1 MKKGDRIMSYP
12 HHQSPVSSI
21 FSRLQPIR
29 LLGKLAIS
37 VAIFGGSCWPIA
49 PGWSEP
55 LSSNVWMAQSVV
67 DGLPPPPS
75 VTFGD
80 QIPVAPTQPQ
90 QYPQQYNDPAPAPA
104 DLERSSSTASER
116 FLVYINGDSPLLLNQ
131 VRRVEADA
139 FFQNYDGRQ
148 VIQAGVFN
156 QSEGAEQRIAELA
169 AQGIG
174 AEVVQVPGVVLA
186 SSNTQA
192 IASTGSTLPPPE
204 LLPAATFNPEVGS
217 GQQPDFD
224 GTEVAQANT
233 PIPDDSYYVV
243 IPGDADDLS
252 NINAQV
258 LRLGGNL
265 RLNQV
270 TESRRSP
277 LGPHVL
283 VGPFANRNAATRWNR
298 YFRDFGMD
306 ARVYYRR

>member
-1 MKKGDRIMSYP
+1 
-12 HHQSPVSSI
+12 
-21 FSRLQPIR
+21 
-29 LLGKLAIS
+29 
-37 VAIFGGSCWPIA
+37 
-49 PGWSEP
+49 
-55 LSSNVWMAQSVV
+55 MAQSVV

-186 SSNTQA
+186 NSNTQA

-277 LGPHVL
+277 SDPTFWLGLLLTAMQPPA
-283 VGPFANRNAATRWNR
+283 GIATSATLAWMPGFTIGVRLI
-298 YFRDFGMD
+298 
-306 ARVYYRR
+306 